1 MRYELKAAAAKI
13 LTSSFYLAL
22 CRDGKSFLEA
32 GHASRRALQINET
45 RPAGF
50 GEKVNIQDFMI
61 PVVYSVE
68 GRDFCLAKDERPK
81 ESSSVFIPTPEN
93 LPELIGRE
101 DDISQLSSILRD
113 SSFVLLTADIGNG
126 KSILMRHLAWWWK
139 QTKTFTQTA
148 HVNVSLAETKSDTRG
163 SVGILAVAK
172 GIWRSVNGRDA
183 LLPVHSD
190 PKRYLFEAMEA
201 AKGQGLVVLLD
212 GVDQVYHSSSNSDDT
227 SQEWTD
233 FFHVARI
240 LSITG
245 FKLLVAT
252 CKYSLISSCDADAT
266 LFELG
271 VSMSTEDAW
280 KLASPELKLGTP
292 QSNKSNHL
300 QSPDLH
306 LTCTLEVLQ
315 YNRAVLQSVSAS
327 LRGRFHGLDTIL
339 SWDESFHEEITE
351 ASYLEMF
358 TKTSTGAL
366 SLNMNENQ
374 GLDRTHHL
382 MVAILKHLAQS
393 NRWADMCALI
403 SIGLWTDVMPHP
415 EEIVGVFENAD
426 ISTQIPLLRH
436 IVDSIPTM
444 RLQSSFLPFEL
455 WCIMKKTPARRGN
468 LSFSSKTHIAESL
481 KYAVQLLVAAQLIT
495 GRTAPLVDGK
505 QGYRLHPALTTW
517 LRRILRAVP
526 HDVILVNFITCMD
539 ERASRMGD
547 VNPNVHDLR
556 SGDAKLLRAVESPS
570 FNLVEMEKW
579 NLISAVVALSQKV
592 DKMSSM
598 GIELP
603 PDTRRFA
610 WMSFFALAPISASR
624 DDFCTWFLTHVAL
637 KSIKML
643 APLVPKSHTTP
654 LPSALT
660 HFLLLGLL
668 NWVIWMAQKYRL
680 DDRLAHPLRVRRLLL
695 ARVQAI
701 RDSGIA
707 CDELHDQDF
716 VVAETQAWL
725 NEGWIA
731 LASSDKEKGQETF
744 QKIREKTTTTS
755 QGAEE
760 AWDVRLTLL
769 DHAMGGSSP
778 TDTDSLQHRKVAPYT
793 GVQDANSLPDHAVM
807 TSFAMDQFR
816 RCILSPTK
824 NRDDP
829 TINGWIMDIL
839 TFMETDLDF
848 MSSMRPW
855 YIQKVIPIFTHLR
868 NGNIP
873 RAIKASLSGL
883 SIAERDGDTLLAS
896 NFRQLS
902 RRLADLDTIDEY
914 DIQQTNLART
924 AENSVPI
931 LQDLLTIYLAK
942 HDTPGAYEHV
952 KNQRG
957 KLRADG
963 IMFSALREAM
973 QRMSGN
979 SLGPLW
985 DNAPKT
991 DAFSQTGLEGWDQLL
1006 VLLEPYKDAK
1016 LEDKEEW
1023 VCLMKEIWKLMDE
1036 LFDRNTPND
1045 QAWIQDLYKTH
1056 PEPRKVRDLWSDQG
1070 VSNHDSGGEGHLK
1083 KD

>member
-32 GHASRRALQINET
+32 GHASRRALQNNQL
-45 RPAGF
+45 RLARF

-61 PVVYSVE
+61 PVVYSFQ
-68 GRDFCLAKDERPK
+68 GRDFCLAKDK
-81 ESSSVFIPTPEN
+81 ESPCVFTAAPEN

-101 DDISQLSSILRD
+101 DDISQLSSIMTD
-113 SSFVLLTADIGNG
+113 TSFVLLTADIGNG

-139 QTKTFTQTA
+139 QTKMFTQTA
-148 HVNVSLAETKSDTRG
+148 YVDVSLAETEFDTSR
-163 SVGILAVAK
+163 SIGILAVAK
-172 GIWRSVNGRDA
+172 GIWRSVHGRDA
-183 LLPVHSD
+183 PLSVHSD

-201 AKGQGLVVLLD
+201 AKGQGLIVLLD
-212 GVDQVYHSSSNSDDT
+212 GIDRVYHTSSSSDDT
-227 SQEWTD
+227 SQEWLE
-233 FFHVARI
+233 FFHVAKL

-252 CKYSLISSCDADAT
+252 CKRSLIASCDTDAH
-266 LFELG
+266 LFDLS
-271 VSMSTEDAW
+271 VPMSTEDVW
-280 KLASPELKLGTP
+280 KLASPDLKLGTL
-292 QSNKSNHL
+292 QSNTLNHL
-300 QSPDLH
+300 QSPDTH
-306 LTCTLEVLQ
+306 LSCTLEVLQ
-315 YNRAVLQSVSAS
+315 YNRAVLKSVSGS
-327 LRGRFHGLDTIL
+327 FKDRFHGLETVL
-339 SWDESFHEEITE
+339 SWDEPFQEEITE
-351 ASYLEMF
+351 ASYLDLF
-358 TKTSTGAL
+358 TNTATGAL
-366 SLNMNENQ
+366 SLNMNDNQ
-374 GLDRTHHL
+374 GLDRTHEL
-382 MVAILKHLAQS
+382 MILIFKHLAHS
-393 NRWADMCALI
+393 NRWTDMCALI

-415 EEIVGVFENAD
+415 EEIVGIFENAD
-426 ISTQIPLLRH
+426 ISTQIPILRY
-436 IVDSIPTM
+436 IVDSIPIMQLHT
-444 RLQSSFLPFEL
+444 SFLPFEL
-455 WCIMKKTPARRGN
+455 WCIMKKSPVRRGN
-468 LSFSSKTHIAESL
+468 FSFSSKTDIAKSL
-481 KYAVQLLVAAQLIT
+481 KYAVQFLSAAQLIT
-495 GRTAPLVDGK
+495 GQTAPLVDGK
-505 QGYRLHPALTTW
+505 QGYQLHPALTTW

-526 HDVILVNFITCMD
+526 HDVILVNFVTCME

-570 FNLVEMEKW
+570 FNFVEKEKW
-579 NLISAVVALSQKV
+579 NIISAVVALSQKV

-610 WMSFFALAPISASR
+610 WTSFFALAPISATR
-624 DDFCTWFLTHVAL
+624 DDFCTWLLTHVAL
-637 KSIKML
+637 KSIKRL
-643 APLVPKSHTTP
+643 ATLVPESHTTP

-660 HFLLLGLL
+660 HFLLLGIL

-707 CDELHDQDF
+707 CDELLDRDF

-731 LASSDKEKGQETF
+731 LASSNKEKGQETF
-744 QKIREKTTTTS
+744 QKIQEKAATTS
-755 QGAEE
+755 QGAKE

-769 DHAMGGSSP
+769 DHAMGGSSL

-829 TINGWIMDIL
+829 TINGWIVEIL

-848 MSSMRPW
+848 TSSMRPW
-855 YIQKVIPIFTHLR
+855 YIQKLIPIFTHLR
-868 NGNIP
+868 NGNIS
-873 RAIKASLSGL
+873 RAIKASLNGL

-931 LQDLLTIYLAK
+931 FQDLLTIYLAK

-963 IMFSALREAM
+963 IMFSALHEAM
-973 QRMSGN
+973 QRISGD
-979 SLGPLW
+979 SLGSLW

-991 DAFSQTGLEGWDQLL
+991 DAFFQNGLEGWDQLL

-1016 LEDKEEW
+1016 LEDKQEW

-1036 LFDRNTPND
+1036 LFDRNTPED
-1045 QAWIQDLYKTH
+1045 QAWIQDLYKTY
-1056 PEPRKVRDLWSDQG
+1056 PEP
-1070 VSNHDSGGEGHLK
+1070 K
-1083 KD
+1083 KDPRPLE